1 MVQRKISS
9 GSFASFKEFIT
20 GDMVYVDKTAPLC
33 TLAREQGS
41 FLLARPRR
49 MGKSTLVSTLEY
61 LFSKGTVGTE
71 GLACHTQWDDP
82 NRYFV
87 FKFSWNNIRPLSADE
102 LERGLLWQLNTY
114 ANYFGLELPSNVGLM
129 QQANYLFTQ
138 SLDKLSDQQF
148 MQEHTEL
155 FNGDRP
161 LCKTKAVLLID
172 EYDAP
177 LTYSIENG
185 KSVDDLL
192 RVYANFF
199 STIKEMDFRFVLIT
213 GVSSYA
219 QTSIFSG
226 ANQFANISLQ
236 YKYATCC
243 GFTHDELEHYFDKE
257 LSHAEQVLN
266 LSHAELM
273 ERLSLS
279 YDGYLFSN
287 NSLCQ
292 TRVFSPV
299 SVTSFLKMPEI
310 GFENYWVDTGAKS
323 TFLLKLLKCC
333 SIGIMKNLSKVL
345 YGDVN
350 NEQHTLS
357 SSVQD
362 YLASLYV
369 VFNAS
374 ICAQEKYLDKSRLIE
389 VLLGDLT
396 VELENFDDLSF
407 ENAIAVLFQSGYL
420 SIRQI
425 ESGKAWLGFANY
437 EVSSTLAELIYK
449 HGFSNNA
456 LSGLR
461 DVYAYLFK
469 NYQEV
474 FKSFYQG
481 GSAVAALIDLILS
494 PAPWELFADN
504 NYENVVSFVIV
515 NALQYSGVK
524 AAREVSSAFGRMD
537 FVIYKQNSDPLV
549 MDVIVEFKLARKG
562 ESIDRKLKLGCEQ
575 IVQKSYGGDLFN
587 ANPLRYCIV
596 ISNELRKVGG
606 VARVDEH
613 KKTIIEYRADKLG
626 DDGKVFL
633 AASQQST

>member
-1 MVQRKISS
+1 MAKRKLSF

-20 GDMVYVDKTAPLC
+20 GDMVYVDNTAPLC

-61 LFSKGTVGTE
+61 LFSKGTVETE

-129 QQANYLFTQ
+129 QQAKYFFTQ
-138 SLDKLSDQQF
+138 SLEKLSDQQF
-148 MQEHTEL
+148 MQEHAEL

-199 STIKEMDFRFVLIT
+199 STIKEIDFRFVLIT

-226 ANQFANISLQ
+226 ANQVADISLH

-243 GFTHDELEHYFDKE
+243 GFTDDELEHYFDKE

-266 LSHAELM
+266 LSRAELM
-273 ERLSLS
+273 ERLSHS

-292 TRVFSPV
+292 TRVYSPV
-299 SVTSFLKMPEI
+299 SVSRFLREPEL
-310 GFENYWVDTGAKS
+310 GFQYYWSETGGKNE
-323 TFLLKLLKCC
+323 FLFKLIKYC
-333 SIGIMKNLSKVL
+333 SIGMASDIYRLMNGKR
-345 YGDVN
+345 N
-350 NEQHTLS
+350 NEEAPRKPSTEDSLVGLS
-357 SSVQD
+357 MV
-362 YLASLYV
+362 L
-369 VFNAS
+369 NAS
-374 ICAQEKYLDKSRLIE
+374 VNPDSEVNPDSDVHQNSKRKSDFSLFLT
-389 VLLGDLT
+389 VKLKDLT
-396 VELENFDDLSF
+396 IKTEDLNELTV
-407 ENAIAVLFQSGYL
+407 ENAIAILFQSGYL
-420 SIRQI
+420 SIR
-425 ESGKAWLGFANY
+425 SFKDGTALLGFTNY
-437 EVSSTLAELIYK
+437 LVIHTITELIRKY
-449 HGFSNNA
+449 G
-456 LSGLR
+456 LSISDSAGL
-461 DVYAYLFK
+461 K
-469 NYQEV
+469 
-474 FKSFYQG
+474 
-481 GSAVAALIDLILS
+481 
-494 PAPWELFADN
+494 DN
-504 NYENVVSFVIV
+504 
-515 NALQYSGVK
+515 
-524 AAREVSSAFGRMD
+524 
-537 FVIYKQNSDPLV
+537 
-549 MDVIVEFKLARKG
+549 
-562 ESIDRKLKLGCEQ
+562 
-575 IVQKSYGGDLFN
+575 
-587 ANPLRYCIV
+587 
-596 ISNELRKVGG
+596 
-606 VARVDEH
+606 
-613 KKTIIEYRADKLG
+613 
-626 DDGKVFL
+626 
-633 AASQQST
+633 